1 MCLFPPPLF
10 LFCFFHS
17 TANTKKSPFVQNDVM
32 KNLFRRYAAQTGS
45 IGDVLKEIER
55 EEREESRGGVED
67 ALLDHVA
74 FRTFK
79 GVHEDVR
86 FVNVKRFLVKEL
98 QYRES
103 GETLVFPKKK
113 VKATWLKP
121 PVPLMP
127 RAFVSEIDVE
137 AFEDERMTA
146 IVRKAIDS
154 RREEPRGA
162 ALEDLF
168 REQKRGAFSLCKNVT
183 KEEYEYVAK
192 KSEYVAWLLINGPE
206 FVNHFALAMH
216 RCRSEAFS
224 CASGEEMSTK
234 VVEKISK
241 IARLNGAE
249 DNRVMNVSDDKK
261 LWQFSTVSDDF
272 LEVNA
277 LGEKLKGCGAYI
289 EFAYREFML
298 DGRNKENAGNCSSS
312 GSGSENN
319 AEKRIKKLEE
329 EEALRRDGFEVAN
342 ADAIFESTKI

>member
-224 CASGEEMSTK
+224 CASGKRCRQKWSRR
-234 VVEKISK
+234 SP
-241 IARLNGAE
+241 RLPG
-249 DNRVMNVSDDKK
+249 
-261 LWQFSTVSDDF
+261 
-272 LEVNA
+272 
-277 LGEKLKGCGAYI
+277 
-289 EFAYREFML
+289 
-298 DGRNKENAGNCSSS
+298 
-312 GSGSENN
+312 
-319 AEKRIKKLEE
+319 
-329 EEALRRDGFEVAN
+329 
-342 ADAIFESTKI
+342 

>member
-1 MCLFPPPLF
+1 
-10 LFCFFHS
+10 
-17 TANTKKSPFVQNDVM
+17 M
-32 KNLFRRYAAQTGS
+32 KNLYRRYAAQTGS
-45 IGDVLKEIER
+45 IGNVLKEIER
-55 EEREESRGGVED
+55 EEREESRVGVED

-79 GVHEDVR
+79 GVREDVR
-86 FVNVKRFLVKEL
+86 FINVKSFLVKEL

-224 CASGEEMSTK
+224 CLSGEEMSIK

>member
-1 MCLFPPPLF
+1 MC
-10 LFCFFHS
+10 
-17 TANTKKSPFVQNDVM
+17 M
-32 KNLFRRYAAQTGS
+32 KNLYRRYAAQTGS
-45 IGDVLKEIER
+45 IGNVLKEIER

-183 KEEYEYVAK
+183 KEEYE
-192 KSEYVAWLLINGPE
+192 
-206 FVNHFALAMH
+206 
-216 RCRSEAFS
+216 
-224 CASGEEMSTK
+224 
-234 VVEKISK
+234 
-241 IARLNGAE
+241 
-249 DNRVMNVSDDKK
+249 
-261 LWQFSTVSDDF
+261 
-272 LEVNA
+272 
-277 LGEKLKGCGAYI
+277 
-289 EFAYREFML
+289 
-298 DGRNKENAGNCSSS
+298 
-312 GSGSENN
+312 
-319 AEKRIKKLEE
+319 
-329 EEALRRDGFEVAN
+329 
-342 ADAIFESTKI
+342 